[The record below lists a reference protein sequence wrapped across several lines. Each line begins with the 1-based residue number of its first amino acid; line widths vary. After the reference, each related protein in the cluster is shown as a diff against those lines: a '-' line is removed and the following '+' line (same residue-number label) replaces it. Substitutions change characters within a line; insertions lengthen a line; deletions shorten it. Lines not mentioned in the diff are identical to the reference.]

1 MPKGQVIFQSTRF
14 YTLYL
19 NYMVYFKRLVL
30 LKNARLYLQSLGCT
44 YKGQVVPT
52 KARLYLQMLGCTYK
66 GQVIPTKAWL
76 YLQRLGCTYK
86 AQVISTK
93 ARFYLTSLCY
103 TYKVQVI
110 PTKAWLYLQCLGC
123 NKKAFELISLKQL
136 IQFGD
141 LELFFSE
148 RRSCLNGSVQL
159 SSVKTQRRK
168 KGKQKQK
175 IAHKL
180 V

>member
-1 MPKGQVIFQSTRF
+1 MPKGQVIFQRTRF

-30 LKNARLYLQSLGCT
+30 LKNARLYLQS
-44 YKGQVVPT
+44 
-52 KARLYLQMLGCTYK
+52 LGCTYK

-103 TYKVQVI
+103 TYKGQVI
-110 PTKAWLYLQCLGC
+110 PTKAWLYLQSLGC
-123 NKKAFELISLKQL
+123 IKKAFELISLKQL

-141 LELFFSE
+141 LELFFF
-148 RRSCLNGSVQL
+148 
-159 SSVKTQRRK
+159 RK
-168 KGKQKQK
+168 K
-175 IAHKL
+175 KL
-180 V
+180 FERQRPTFFR